1 MLGWGRRKADPFAGK
16 RIRTKILDAKGAAD
30 NICFETYPC

>member
-1 MLGWGRRKADPFAGK
+1 MLVWGRRKADPFAGK

-30 NICFETYPC
+30 DIYLETHPC